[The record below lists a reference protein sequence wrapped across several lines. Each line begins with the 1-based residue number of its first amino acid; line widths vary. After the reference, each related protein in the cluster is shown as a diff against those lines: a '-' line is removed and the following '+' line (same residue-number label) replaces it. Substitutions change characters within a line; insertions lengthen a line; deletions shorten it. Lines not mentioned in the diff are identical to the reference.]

1 MKLKITFII
10 AALFVSLTSLMAQS
24 PNMINYQGVA
34 HNVNGTAIANQNIKV
49 RLKIRQ
55 GTAQGTVKYSEV
67 RSLTTDASGLFTIQI
82 GSAGAVSTTGSWA
95 SIAWETGAKFLQV
108 EMDAAGG
115 SNYTD
120 MGTQQM
126 LSVPYAQYSNMAGAL
141 NPTAKIDLTQINGSG
156 ATNGQILKF
165 NGTNWIPAA
174 ASNSPFT
181 LPYIATDA
189 NATSIGITNSNTLAG
204 VAIYGK
210 TTSTNANSTGVRGET
225 TVAGS
230 TGVNG
235 KANNATAVGIKG
247 ENALGT
253 AIEGITNAASYP
265 AVEGWSTAANGGKG
279 VVGIA
284 NNGTSAIGVE
294 GNANA
299 GIGVSGYSNTN
310 IGLQG
315 GSISGTGVYGN
326 TLTGSALKGVSS
338 SGYGLEVSGKVKIAG
353 GNTTPGAGKVLTS
366 DASGNATWQPV
377 TKTPMVAFQA
387 GEIGTLIPI
396 VTETVWP
403 FAVEN
408 YDYGNNFNMT
418 TKKFIAPVAG
428 LYHFDINIAMEFNS
442 TAWNYL
448 DASITLNAKAPGFG
462 TYIVLLYPLI
472 LTNDA
477 VSATASGSPSITKH
491 LVAGEEV
498 WVTIRQN
505 NIGSI
510 GAGVSSSYAKDN
522 FSGYLIVAD

>member
-174 ASNSPFT
+174 ASNSSFS

-189 NATSIGITNSNTLAG
+189 NATSIGITNSNTLGG
-204 VAIYGK
+204 VALYGK

-299 GIGVSGYSNTN
+299 GIGVSGYSNTYR
-310 IGLQG
+310 GVSG
-315 GSISGTGVYGN
+315 GSISGTALYGYS
-326 TLTGSALKGVSS
+326 T
-338 SGYGLEVSGKVKIAG
+338 SGYGLEVNGKIKISG

-366 DASGNATWQPV
+366 DASGNATWQAPSA
-377 TKTPMVAFQA
+377 TQPKVAFKSVMA
-387 GEIGTLIPI
+387 TASIPSGQGAI
-396 VTETVWP
+396 VNWTSEL
-403 FAVEN
+403 
-408 YDYGNNFNMT
+408 YDISNNFNMN
-418 TKKFIAPVAG
+418 TKIFTVPVSG
-428 LYHFDINIAMEFNS
+428 VYHFDASFHFNLSSTVYNLSSASVVIESNHNGTISYLCQSDGVINNSIANS
-442 TAWNYL
+442 QSQCSTGV
-448 DASITLNAKAPGFG
+448 DARLQAGDQVYVKAYQSNGG
-462 TYIVLLYPLI
+462 GL
-472 LTNDA
+472 A
-477 VSATASGSPSITKH
+477 ATAAGGTNPSTH
-491 LVAGEEV
+491 
-498 WVTIRQN
+498 
-505 NIGSI
+505 
-510 GAGVSSSYAKDN
+510 Y
-522 FSGYLIVAD
+522 FSGHLIIVD